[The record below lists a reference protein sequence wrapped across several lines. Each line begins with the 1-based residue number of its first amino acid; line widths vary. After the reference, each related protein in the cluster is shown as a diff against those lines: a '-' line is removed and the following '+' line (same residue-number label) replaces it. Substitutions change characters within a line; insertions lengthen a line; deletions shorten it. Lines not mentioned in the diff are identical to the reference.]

1 MMIIIQDQRKRIF
14 KSLLLLPPL
23 LLAVVVCYH
32 CSLSSGGGGG
42 GGGRSSSSSSRNSC
56 GQGEDCNVVVNRGV
70 SAAAAVL
77 FSQVDAAEINPV
89 SSMSGPYRSSSN
101 HIIEQYD
108 SNHSYDDDHRD
119 DDDQSVPR
127 PQRRSQTT
135 RPRNMICVGGSSGM
149 GKAAALECLMHG
161 GNVLLVS
168 RSTTKLD
175 KAKDQLV
182 RTMTKISKR
191 QDHHDDHDANDGDD
205 EANRKYKEN
214 DTAQWE
220 NYFSTKIQTASLDVT
235 DETAV
240 RHFADELMTTAK
252 EFRWDVLVISV
263 ADKAPHGPML
273 TLPTS
278 DTRYMMETKVWSA
291 YHCAKYLAPVLLHL
305 RNDMDKER
313 INNHQNDDNHIDERG
328 SQSPGSSSP
337 PSTSPPVIMQTPA
350 VIFVAGILNR
360 RPGKNCVPLAMA
372 NGALEGLTR
381 SLALEWGPN
390 IRVNCMSPGFCDTER
405 FDHMPST
412 TKQAMMDNTAA
423 SLPLQRVGRP
433 EDMGQALWYLATAE
447 FCTGTVLDVD
457 GGHGIRQYASATN
470 DPMRKRT
477 EDK

>member
-1 MMIIIQDQRKRIF
+1 MTIIIQEDNYRTRLLKT
-14 KSLLLLPPL
+14 LLLPPL
-23 LLAVVVCYH
+23 ILAVVICYH
-32 CSLSSGGGGG
+32 SSSSCSVGGGGVCSSSTNSG
-42 GGGRSSSSSSRNSC
+42 GTAGDGNVVVDRKVSVVTATSMESSTKRSYSKSSSSSI
-56 GQGEDCNVVVNRGV
+56 VK
-70 SAAAAVL
+70 
-77 FSQVDAAEINPV
+77 
-89 SSMSGPYRSSSN
+89 PYNSN
-101 HIIEQYD
+101 HR
-108 SNHSYDDDHRD
+108 YDDDNGDDD
-119 DDDQSVPR
+119 DDDQSIPHLR
-127 PQRRSQTT
+127 RRSQTTT

-182 RTMTKISKR
+182 RTMTNNCKR
-191 QDHHDDHDANDGDD
+191 QDNHDGRDANDCDD
-205 EANRKYKEN
+205 EAKYKEN
-214 DTAQWE
+214 DTAQWK
-220 NYFSTKIQTASLDVT
+220 NYFSNKIQTASLDVT
-235 DETAV
+235 YETAV
-240 RHFADELMTTAK
+240 RHFADELMKTSK
-252 EFRWDVLVISV
+252 DLRWDVLVISV

-278 DTRYMMETKVWSA
+278 DTRFMMESKVWSA
-291 YHCAKYLAPVLLHL
+291 YHCAKYFAPVLLHR
-305 RNDMDKER
+305 RNDMGKER
-313 INNHQNDDNHIDERG
+313 INNHQTGDGHNDGRE

-337 PSTSPPVIMQTPA
+337 SPSMIMQTPA

-433 EDMGQALWYLATAE
+433 EDMGKALWYLATAE

-457 GGHGIRQYASATN
+457 GGHGIRQYASVTN
-470 DPMRKRT
+470 DPMRKRP